1 MPIFSIAETITS
13 SNMAALMMS
22 LSKRRVSK
30 IDAIDCMTSLVVRR
44 GVVAL
49 LLFSMKLFWVH
60 YERRPD
66 VEEEYGSTA
75 LSNQVRSL
83 QFRAVF

>member
-1 MPIFSIAETITS
+1 MTS
-13 SNMAALMMS
+13 SNMAAPMMS

-44 GVVAL
+44 GVVVVL

-66 VEEEYGSTA
+66 VEEEYDSTA

-83 QFRAVF
+83 QLRAVF